1 MKMKNLFIAIFAV
14 VFTTGLTAQIDRTK
28 APAAG
33 PAQKI
38 QLGDYETFTLAN
50 GMQVFLVENHK
61 VPKVS
66 WQLYINRDE
75 VSNPENA
82 GMQDLMGQLLMTGT
96 TSKTKAQLDESIDF
110 IGASLSTSSYGAYAS
125 SLTKH
130 AETTLALM
138 SDVIMNPTFPQEELD
153 KLKTQT
159 LSGLAANASD
169 PGAISS
175 NVSSI
180 LKYGKDHPYGQIET
194 TETVETV
201 NAEMCKAFYNTYFK
215 PNISYMIVVGDIDKK
230 TAEAMLTKNFGSW
243 SKGDVPTHTYDVP
256 VAPQATQVAFVNKP
270 GAVQSTININ
280 YPVNLKPGAEDLM
293 AARVMNA
300 ILGSSGF
307 MARLI
312 QNIRED
318 KAYTYGA
325 YSSLSSDELVGSF
338 YAGAEVRNEVTDSA
352 IVEFLMEMDR
362 LTKEKVSDE
371 ELQNTKNYL
380 NGQFARG
387 LERPSTVARFALNTA
402 RYNLPADYYATYLE
416 RLQAVTADDVMA
428 AAKKYLTT
436 GNAYILVV
444 GNKAEVANN
453 LKRFAASGKVDYY
466 DAYGN
471 PVADAEPI
479 PEGVTVTTVMD
490 AFYKGM
496 GGKEALAAIHS
507 QNAVFS
513 SSMQGMPITFN
524 IASSGTDKYSMV
536 VKANTPNGEMV
547 VNQITV
553 NGSKGKMSGMMGAK
567 DLTEEEVADYAQE
580 TTIFEELTITEA
592 NAKLVLIEEFNGEK
606 AYKMEVTDKNGNMHV
621 NYYSV
626 ATGLKVGSISTEE
639 TPQGP
644 MTSTTMYGNY
654 QPVNNI
660 PTAHSITSDNAGQVM
675 EMKLESLEYNGKI
688 DASVFAL

>member
-1 MKMKNLFIAIFAV
+1 MKNLFIAIFAV
-14 VFTTGLTAQIDRTK
+14 VFTTGLTAQIDRSK

-38 QLGDYETFTLAN
+38 QLGDYESFTLEN
-50 GMQVFLVENHK
+50 GLQVFLVENHK
-61 VPKVS
+61 MPKVS
-66 WQLYINRDE
+66 WQLFVNRDE

-82 GMQDLMGQLLMTGT
+82 GMQSLMGQMLMTGT
-96 TSKTKAQLDESIDF
+96 TSKSKAQIDESIDF
-110 IGASLSTSSYGAYAS
+110 IGASLSTSSSGAFAS

-130 AETTLALM
+130 SETVLALM
-138 SDVIMNPTFPQEELD
+138 SDVIMNPTFPEEELD
-153 KLKTQT
+153 KLKKQT
-159 LSGLAANASD
+159 LSGLMANASD
-169 PGAISS
+169 PSAISS
-175 NVSSI
+175 NVSSV

-201 NAEMCKAFYNTYFK
+201 TAEMCKTFYNTYFK
-215 PNISYMIVVGDIDKK
+215 PNISYLIVVGDIDKK
-230 TAEAMLTKNFGSW
+230 TAETMINKNFGGW
-243 SKGDVPTHTYDVP
+243 AKGDVPSHTYDMP
-256 VAPQATQVAFVNKP
+256 VAPAATQVAFVDKP

-280 YPVNLKPGAEDLM
+280 YPVNLKPGADDLM

-300 ILGSSGF
+300 VLGSSGF

-325 YSSLSSDELVGSF
+325 YSSLRSDELVGSF

-352 IVEFLMEMDR
+352 IVEFLAEMNR
-362 LTKEKVSDE
+362 LTTEKVTEE

-380 NGQFARG
+380 NGQFARS

-444 GNKAEVANN
+444 GNKSEVANK
-453 LKRFAASGKVDYY
+453 LKPFAASGKVDYY

-471 PVADAEPI
+471 PVADAEAI
-479 PEGVTVTTVMD
+479 PEGVTVSTVLD
-490 AFYKGM
+490 AFYKAS
-496 GGKEALAAIHS
+496 GGKEALAAVTS
-507 QNAVFS
+507 QQAVMS

-524 IASSGTDKYSMV
+524 VAISGSDKYSMV

-547 VNQITV
+547 VNQITI
-553 NGSKGKMSGMMGAK
+553 NGDKGKMSGMMGAK
-567 DLTEEEVADYAQE
+567 DLTAEEVAEYAGE
-580 TTIFEELTITEA
+580 TVIFEELNINVEA
-592 NAKLVLIEEFNGEK
+592 AKLIHIEEFNGEK
-606 AYKMEVTDKNGNMHV
+606 AYKMEITDENGKSHI

-626 ATGLKVGSISTEE
+626 ASGLKIGSIVTED

-644 MTSTTMYGNY
+644 MTSTTMYGDY
-654 QPVNNI
+654 QAINNI
-660 PTAHSITSDNAGQVM
+660 QTPHTIKSDNAGQAM
-675 EMKLESLEYNGKI
+675 EMKLESMTYNGNI
-688 DASVFAL
+688 DAAVFKL